1 MNNNTTYWLNVL
13 DNWAHHTRHKEK
25 MNTNDIANL
34 LAIASELSKEIARE
48 QSIAEYK
55 RER

>member
-1 MNNNTTYWLNVL
+1 MNNNTKYWLDVL
-13 DNWAHHTRHKEK
+13 DNWAHYTRHKEK